1 MLGRPYDRGVIP
13 IVTPEEMAA
22 VDAAAPEPVEV
33 LIDRAGAAVAWA
45 ARRRL
50 GGTYGRRV
58 VVLAGK
64 GNNGADGRVAA
75 ERLRRWGAHV
85 IEVDAARAP
94 AELPRCDLV
103 IDAAY
108 GTGLTRAYAPP
119 HTSDPVLAVD
129 IASGVDGTT
138 GEIPGGALEATETV
152 TFQALKPGLVLQPG
166 RARCGEIVIA
176 DLGLDVGRASAHL
189 VTATDV
195 SVWLPARATD
205 AHKWRSACW
214 VIAGAPGMSGA
225 GHLCAGAAARAG
237 AGYVRHSAPGGEP
250 QSPIEAVGYTLPPTG
265 WGRELG
271 DAHRFG
277 ALVLGPGLGRE
288 PDTLRS
294 VRDAISS
301 TECPVVVDADG
312 LSALVDHRPAEPH
325 RLVLTPHDGEYETL
339 LGRRPGPDRIAA
351 ARNAAASLGATVLLK
366 GPTTVIADPE
376 GSTLVTTTGD
386 QRLASAGTGDV
397 LAGII
402 GALLA
407 QGATP
412 VHAAAMGAWIHGRA
426 AERAPRHG
434 MVASDLLTVLPEVL
448 DASHLG

>member
-1 MLGRPYDRGVIP
+1 
-13 IVTPEEMAA
+13 MAA

-75 ERLRRWGAHV
+75 DRLRRWGAQV

-94 AELPRCDLV
+94 DELPPCDLV

-108 GTGLTRAYAPP
+108 GTGLTRPYTPP
-119 HTSDPVLAVD
+119 HTSAPVLAVD
-129 IASGVDGTT
+129 IASGVDGAT
-138 GEIPGGALEATETV
+138 GEIPGGALEAVETI

-166 RARCGEIVIA
+166 RARCGEIVVA
-176 DLGLDVGRASAHL
+176 DLGLDIGQASAHL

-214 VIAGAPGMSGA
+214 VVAGAPGMFGA
-225 GHLCAGAAARAG
+225 GYLCAAAAARAG
-237 AGYVRHSAPGGEP
+237 AGYVRHSAPGGEAH
-250 QSPIEAVGYTLPPTG
+250 SPVEVVGHTLPATG
-265 WGRELG
+265 WGRELH

-277 ALVLGPGLGRE
+277 ALVIGPGLGRE
-288 PDTLRS
+288 PDTAAS

-301 TECPVVVDADG
+301 TDCPVVVDADG
-312 LSALVDHRPAEPH
+312 LLALVDHRPAEPH
-325 RLVLTPHDGEYETL
+325 RLVLTPHDGEYQTL
-339 LGRRPGPDRIAA
+339 MGHRPGPDRLAA
-351 ARNAAASLGATVLLK
+351 ARSAAAALGATVLLK
-366 GPTTVIADPE
+366 GPTTVVADPE
-376 GSTLVTTTGD
+376 GSTLVTATGD

-407 QGATP
+407 RGAAP
-412 VHAAAMGAWIHGRA
+412 MHAAAMGAWIHGRA
-426 AERAPRHG
+426 AERTPRHG
-434 MVASDLLTVLPEVL
+434 MVASDLITVLPEVL

>member
-1 MLGRPYDRGVIP
+1 MIP

-22 VDAAAPEPVEV
+22 IDAAAPEPVEV

-50 GGTYGRRV
+50 AGTYGRRV

-64 GNNGADGRVAA
+64 GNNGADGLVAA
-75 ERLRRWGAHV
+75 ERLRRWGVRVTV
-85 IEVDAARAP
+85 IDAADAP
-94 AELPRCDLV
+94 AELPAADLV

-119 HTSDPVLAVD
+119 ATAAPVLAVD
-129 IASGVDGTT
+129 IPSGVDGAT
-138 GEIPGGALEATETV
+138 GEIPGDALDAVETV

-166 RARCGEIVIA
+166 RARCGDIA
-176 DLGLDVGRASAHL
+176 ISDIGLDVSRASAHL
-189 VTATDV
+189 VTAGDV
-195 SVWLPARATD
+195 RSWLPDRAVD

-214 VIAGAPGMSGA
+214 VIAGTPGMLGA
-225 GHLCAGAAARAG
+225 GYLAAAAAARAG
-237 AGYVRHSAPGGEP
+237 AGYVRHSAPGGDGHHPVEV
-250 QSPIEAVGYTLPPTG
+250 VGHSLPATG
-265 WGRELG
+265 WGREL
-271 DAHRFG
+271 DDLPRFG

-288 PDTLRS
+288 APTLES
-294 VRDAISS
+294 VRHAIAIAD
-301 TECPVVVDADG
+301 CPVVLDADG
-312 LSALVDHRPAEPH
+312 LAALAGHAPPRPE

-339 LGRRPGPDRIAA
+339 MGHRPGPDRMAA
-351 ARNAAASLGATVLLK
+351 ARDAAAALGATVLLK
-366 GPTTVIADPE
+366 GPTTVVADPS
-376 GSTLVTTTGD
+376 GTALLSVTGD

-407 QGATP
+407 RGVAP
-412 VHAAAMGAWIHGRA
+412 MRAAVMGAWIHGRA
-426 AERAPRHG
+426 AELAPRHG
-434 MVASDLLTVLPEVL
+434 MVASDLITVLPEVF